1 MKNIAGK
8 VYRRLIGGRMEEKRY
23 QKWIAAHMRAL
34 LEGEKDWEAF
44 EKKPLY
50 SIVVPLYR
58 TPEPFLQGAGNIE
71 ETLVGF
77 TDMIRTG
84 ELSGDEAVDLFMD
97 EAKGILRP

>member
-34 LEGEKDWEAF
+34 LEREKDWEAF

-58 TPEPFLQGAGNIE
+58 TPEPFLQE
-71 ETLVGF
+71 LVGSVLAQ
-77 TDMIRTG
+77 TYP
-84 ELSGDEAVDLFMD
+84 
-97 EAKGILRP
+97 KWN

>member
-1 MKNIAGK
+1 MPGYLQDA
-8 VYRRLIGGRMEEKRY
+8 
-23 QKWIAAHMRAL
+23 
-34 LEGEKDWEAF
+34 
-44 EKKPLY
+44 Y
-50 SIVVPLYR
+50 SAMYSGYPM
-58 TPEPFLQGAGNIE
+58 PEPFLQGAGNIE